1 MCEMKM
7 MRLLAAFCLISMTV
21 AIAIAADETIELG
34 PARISMDLSSLGSY
48 SIEKGDLSSM
58 DHKKPDFQ
66 YEITPARVN
75 VEGTPDQVQLEV
87 HQMSMSEPLES
98 SISNKDPASGL
109 EHCIE
114 RSSLVPVG
122 EDIQTEPYTIDGRQ
136 GELATLNGDPENPL
150 YIVAYSPDQ
159 KDGSGTVVC
168 IVSSD
173 FSWEAT
179 KQLFD
184 SIRTQVV

>member
-1 MCEMKM
+1 MCEMKT
-7 MRLLAAFCLISMTV
+7 MRLLAAFCLISMTM
-21 AIAIAADETIELG
+21 AIAIATDETIELG
-34 PARISMDLSSLGSY
+34 SARISMDLSRLGSY

-66 YEITPARVN
+66 YEITPARIN
-75 VEGTPDQVQLEV
+75 VEGTLDQVQLEV

-98 SISNKDPASGL
+98 SISNKDSASGL

-122 EDIQTEPYTIDGRQ
+122 EDIQTEPYTIDGHQ
-136 GELATLNGDPENPL
+136 GKLATLNGDPENPL

-159 KDGSGTVVC
+159 KDGLGTVVC

-179 KQLFD
+179 KRLFD
-184 SIRTQVV
+184 SIKTEVV

>member
-1 MCEMKM
+1 
-7 MRLLAAFCLISMTV
+7 MRLVAALCLICMTS
-21 AIAIAADETIELG
+21 AIAFASSETINFGPTSISLDLG
-34 PARISMDLSSLGSY
+34 TLGSY
-48 SIEKGDLSSM
+48 YVEKGDPSSEE
-58 DHKKPDFQ
+58 HKKPDFQ
-66 YEITPARVN
+66 YEIIPASIRID
-75 VEGTPDQVQLEV
+75 GTSKQVLIEV
-87 HQMSMSEPLES
+87 HEMSMSEPLES
-98 SISNKDPASGL
+98 PISRKDPASGL

-122 EDIQTEPYTIDGRQ
+122 EDIQTEPYIIDGHQ

-159 KDGSGTVVC
+159 KDGLGTVVC

-184 SIRTQVV
+184 SINTQMV

>member
-1 MCEMKM
+1 MKT
-7 MRLLAAFCLISMTV
+7 MRLLAAFCLISMTA
-21 AIAIAADETIELG
+21 AIATATDETIELG
-34 PARISMDLSSLGSY
+34 SARISMDLSRLGSY
-48 SIEKGDLSSM
+48 SIEKGDPSSM

-66 YEITPARVN
+66 YEITPVRIN
-75 VEGTPDQVQLEV
+75 VEGTPDKVQLEV
-87 HQMSMSEPLES
+87 HQMSMLEPLEG

-122 EDIQTEPYTIDGRQ
+122 EDIQTEPYTIDGHQ
-136 GELATLNGDPENPL
+136 GELATLNSDPENPL
-150 YIVAYSPDQ
+150 YLVAYSPDQ
-159 KDGSGTVVC
+159 KDGQGTIVC

-184 SIRTQVV
+184 SIKTEVA